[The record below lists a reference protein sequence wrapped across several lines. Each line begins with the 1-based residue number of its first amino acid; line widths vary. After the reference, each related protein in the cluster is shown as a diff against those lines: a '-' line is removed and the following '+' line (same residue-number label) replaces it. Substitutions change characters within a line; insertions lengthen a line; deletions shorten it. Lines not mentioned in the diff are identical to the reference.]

1 MDREALIRIHSP
13 DSCLALRSAVVV
25 GNRDKCAG
33 FGELVSRVSKLAI
46 DPILRCRDEQ
56 DGEGRLLAHHRK
68 ATLPVRRSCNDAS
81 TDSPLQ
87 RISQRLAGTDLP
99 GEGIIQEPDGCLDD
113 LCAGGNR
120 RPSGCRGTLTRQ
132 ALCRCSIERCFHA
145 LRTSSIPTSSKSIC
159 REK

>member
-68 ATLPVRRSCNDAS
+68 ATLPVRRSRTARRFTTSPRTPAPRCADPPREGTIPKPND
-81 TDSPLQ
+81 D
-87 RISQRLAGTDLP
+87 
-99 GEGIIQEPDGCLDD
+99 LDD
-113 LCAGGNR
+113 LGAGGNR
-120 RPSGCRGTLTRQ
+120 RRL
-132 ALCRCSIERCFHA
+132 
-145 LRTSSIPTSSKSIC
+145 
-159 REK
+159 